1 MMNTLMNAANAV
13 VNKALAAVAV
23 VLSTAVAWG
32 LFELIHRGSVDNL
45 ADAWVRSAGRILGAM
60 FSMDPTIAA
69 FAFPM
74 APFAAISLGAFA
86 LCRSNA

>member
-1 MMNTLMNAANAV
+1 MTNTLKSAANTV

-23 VLSTAVAWG
+23 VLSTAIAWG
-32 LFELIHRGSVDNL
+32 LFELFHRGTVDNL
-45 ADAWVRSAGRILGAM
+45 AEAWVRSAGRVLGAM

-69 FAFPM
+69 FAFPL
-74 APFAAISLGAFA
+74 ATFAAISLGAVA

>member
-1 MMNTLMNAANAV
+1 MTNTLMNAANAV

-45 ADAWVRSAGRILGAM
+45 ANAWVRSAGRILGAM

-74 APFAAISLGAFA
+74 ATFAAISLGAFA